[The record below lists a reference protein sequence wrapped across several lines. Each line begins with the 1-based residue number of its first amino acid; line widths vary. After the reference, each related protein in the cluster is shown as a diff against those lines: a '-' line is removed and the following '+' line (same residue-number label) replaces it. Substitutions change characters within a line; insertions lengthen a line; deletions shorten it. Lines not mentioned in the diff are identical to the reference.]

1 MAESACAGAIVS
13 DINPCVQTVP
23 LTAWSLKYREESILE
38 ALLPQEITRNRR
50 WARTEMRPASME
62 RRSSHASMQSHFLP
76 RFSEFHHDD
85 CRVPSLM
92 DVTPNHQLVPPSPH
106 EDC

>member
-1 MAESACAGAIVS
+1 M
-13 DINPCVQTVP
+13 
-23 LTAWSLKYREESILE
+23 K
-38 ALLPQEITRNRR
+38 
-50 WARTEMRPASME
+50 PASME

-76 RFSEFHHDD
+76 RFNEFRHDY